1 MRKILIIDE
10 DEVWTQNLRRDLTQR
25 GYEAVRSLET
35 GVVNDLLDREEIS
48 GILLNPRLSQLDA
61 KELVR
66 RIKTRAREIPVILVN
81 GQNAPGPLDR
91 ELKEQVFCWLQ
102 KPIDQDNLILLLE
115 KAIQES
121 SLYESLSD
129 VKECLKEVTDL
140 EDFMLSSENVQ
151 KAVVHGLVRSVSK
164 TDVNVL
170 LAGESG
176 TGKELTARVIHQLSN
191 RRNGPFVAVDCA
203 SIPET
208 LIESEL
214 FGHEKGAFTGATA
227 TRIGKFESADAGT
240 IFLDEV
246 SNIPLSIQAKLLRFL
261 ESRGFERVGGRKP
274 IQASLRII
282 AATNRDLEAMAKNGL
297 FRMDLFYRLNEFPI
311 RLPPLRDR
319 LEGIPYLVMRF
330 LMKFSKEIGRE
341 VTEVAPEA
349 MEVLR
354 NYQYPGNVRE
364 LRNIVKRAM
373 VVADKKITLSDLPD
387 EVRGGGH
394 RVPASTVPDINVPF
408 AGKRSLPEAVRH
420 QSQELEKQM
429 ILDALKKTGGHHRK
443 AAELLGITTR
453 TLYNKI
459 KELGI

>member
-1 MRKILIIDE
+1 
-10 DEVWTQNLRRDLTQR
+10 
-25 GYEAVRSLET
+25 
-35 GVVNDLLDREEIS
+35 
-48 GILLNPRLSQLDA
+48 
-61 KELVR
+61 
-66 RIKTRAREIPVILVN
+66 
-81 GQNAPGPLDR
+81 
-91 ELKEQVFCWLQ
+91 
-102 KPIDQDNLILLLE
+102 
-115 KAIQES
+115 
-121 SLYESLSD
+121 
-129 VKECLKEVTDL
+129 
-140 EDFMLSSENVQ
+140 
-151 KAVVHGLVRSVSK
+151 
-164 TDVNVL
+164 
-170 LAGESG
+170 
-176 TGKELTARVIHQLSN
+176 
-191 RRNGPFVAVDCA
+191 
-203 SIPET
+203 
-208 LIESEL
+208 
-214 FGHEKGAFTGATA
+214 
-227 TRIGKFESADAGT
+227 
-240 IFLDEV
+240 
-246 SNIPLSIQAKLLRFL
+246 
-261 ESRGFERVGGRKP
+261 
-274 IQASLRII
+274 
-282 AATNRDLEAMAKNGL
+282 
-297 FRMDLFYRLNEFPI
+297 
-311 RLPPLRDR
+311 
-319 LEGIPYLVMRF
+319 MRF